1 MKSEL
6 IENRLIV
13 WDLSDSKKLFTNG
26 YYGKPIGIS
35 KPKSN
40 DIDAPLILD
49 LIEGYYLMLKSKI
62 QIFKNKKRVT
72 TNGMLEICREQ
83 HHNFDKKFLV
93 YNDFREKY
101 HIEIKNVYGDATVL
115 KTIIRSNPGFFLLR
129 NGTVTG
135 KWHYNKFPDAK
146 EILRRVNISI

>member
-62 QIFKNKKRVT
+62 QIFKNTKCAT
-72 TNGMLEICREQ
+72 PSLS
-83 HHNFDKKFLV
+83 KFIDIL
-93 YNDFREKY
+93 
-101 HIEIKNVYGDATVL
+101 
-115 KTIIRSNPGFFLLR
+115 GFL
-129 NGTVTG
+129 
-135 KWHYNKFPDAK
+135 
-146 EILRRVNISI
+146 